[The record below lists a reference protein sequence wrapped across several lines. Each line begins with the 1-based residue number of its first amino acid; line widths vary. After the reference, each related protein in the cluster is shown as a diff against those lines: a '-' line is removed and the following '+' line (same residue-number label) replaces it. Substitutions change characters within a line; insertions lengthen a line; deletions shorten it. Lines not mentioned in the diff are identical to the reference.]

1 MKTKFYS
8 DKYATG
14 LIAVITVQIFCAGFF
29 AMDVIADFRVD
40 GSVLSTH
47 LYIETLAALALIS
60 AVVLEMR
67 QLMQLLRNKAHLE
80 DRVRQSEM
88 TVHALIE
95 ENFSNWSLTPAE
107 YDVAMFLFKGLSS
120 ADIAQIRGTSEG
132 TVKAQLSSVYRK
144 AGVQNRAELLMAIID
159 SLYAKESQHE
169 ADHPQIASQANG

>member
-1 MKTKFYS
+1 MMTKLYG

-14 LIAVITVQIFCAGFF
+14 LIAVIAVQIFCAGFF
-29 AMDVIADFRVD
+29 AMDVLADFRVEN
-40 GSVLSTH
+40 SVFSAH
-47 LYIETLAALALIS
+47 LYIETLAALALIF

-67 QLMQLLRNKAHLE
+67 QLMQLLRSKAHLE

-88 TVHALIE
+88 TIHELIE
-95 ENFSNWSLTPAE
+95 ENFSNWSLSPAE
-107 YDVAMFLFKGLSS
+107 YDIAMFLFKGLSS

-169 ADHPQIASQANG
+169 ADRPQVVSQTND

>member
-1 MKTKFYS
+1 MNVQLLK

-29 AMDVIADFRVD
+29 AMDVVADFRVD
-40 GSVLSTH
+40 GSTFSPH
-47 LYIETLAALALIS
+47 LIIETLATIALSI
-60 AVVLEMR
+60 AVVLETR
-67 QLMQLLRNKAHLE
+67 QLMRLLRSKAHLE

-88 TVHALIE
+88 TVHELIE
-95 ENFSNWSLTPAE
+95 ENFSSWSLSPAE

-120 ADIAQIRGTSEG
+120 SDIAQIRGTSEG

-159 SLYAKESQHE
+159 SLYAKDSK
-169 ADHPQIASQANG
+169 DHAEQPSA